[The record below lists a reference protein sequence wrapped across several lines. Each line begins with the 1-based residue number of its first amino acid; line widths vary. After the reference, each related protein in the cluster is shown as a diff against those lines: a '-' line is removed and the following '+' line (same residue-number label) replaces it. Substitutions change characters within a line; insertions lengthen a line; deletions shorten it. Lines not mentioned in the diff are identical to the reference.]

1 MAAHRVL
8 TGITTALVSAIALGC
23 AGPAADIGV
32 RPTYAGPSTASTAG
46 LCGTWQGEF
55 SYIGSDLQ
63 SSTGSSGLTL
73 EVGGDSTYTL
83 TWGNHR
89 PSTGSVSVW
98 ENRLVLDDESGSRI
112 TLVRSGDTLYGVMR
126 DQGDGR
132 STMMSLAKRDSASRR
147 FAGTSPRC

>member
-32 RPTYAGPSTASTAG
+32 RPSYAGPSTATTR

-63 SSTGSSGLTL
+63 SSTGGSDLTL

-89 PSTGSVSVW
+89 PSTGVVTVW

-112 TLVRSGDTLYGVMR
+112 TFVRSGDTLYGVMR
-126 DQGDGR
+126 DQVDGR
-132 STMMSLAKRDSASRR
+132 PTMMSLAKRDSASRR
-147 FAGTSPRC
+147 FAGTNPRC